1 MSKLEVDVTGSAG
14 RFAIRAAFGAGPGVT
29 ALFGRSGAGKTTIL
43 KMIAGTLRPE
53 AGRIVAGGRVLF
65 DAARG
70 IDLSPQSRNAG
81 FVFQDGR
88 LFPHL
93 SVQRNLTYARW
104 AGRRR
109 ATRRFEEIVA
119 LLGLETLLDRF
130 PGTLSGG
137 ERQRV
142 AIGRALLAE
151 PEILLMDEPLSSL
164 DRQRRGEI
172 LPYLEAVAGEALM
185 PVIYVSHEPEEVMRL
200 ADHVVVIED
209 GLIIQTGTPAD
220 VLGGAGASYARSS
233 DAPVSLIDGS
243 VAAVRED
250 DETVELTVG
259 SSTIELSGAHMLPGD
274 RVRLRIDA
282 GEVVLATSRHK
293 GLSIR
298 NQLPCRI
305 IGVESRGAIADVA
318 MDFEGQ
324 TIFARITSR
333 SARMLALSPGQ
344 EIVALVKAVSVERVR
359 PGR

>member
-1 MSKLEVDVTGSAG
+1 MNQLEVDVTGSAG

-43 KMIAGTLRPE
+43 KMIAGTIRPGV
-53 AGRIVAGGRVLF
+53 GRIAAGGRVFL
-65 DAARG
+65 DTKRG
-70 IDLSPQSRNAG
+70 IDLSPQSRNVG

-130 PGTLSGG
+130 PETLSGG

-172 LPYLEAVAGEALM
+172 LPYLEAVAGEARI

-209 GLIIQTGTPAD
+209 GRVVQTGTPAD
-220 VLGGAGASYARSS
+220 VLGGAGASYARAN
-233 DAPVSLIDGS
+233 DAPVALIDGR
-243 VAAVRED
+243 VAAFHED
-250 DETVELTVG
+250 GETVEVAVG
-259 SSTIELSGAHMLPGD
+259 SSVMELPGAD
-274 RVRLRIDA
+274 MRPGNRVRLRIDA
-282 GEVVLATSRHK
+282 SEVALATRCHEE
-293 GLSIR
+293 LSIR

-305 IGVESRGAIADVA
+305 TRVESRGPVTDVA

-324 TIFARITSR
+324 TIFARVTSR
-333 SARMLALSPGQ
+333 SARLLRLSPGQ
-344 EIVALVKAVSVERVR
+344 EIVALVRAVSVERMR
-359 PGR
+359 SGQ